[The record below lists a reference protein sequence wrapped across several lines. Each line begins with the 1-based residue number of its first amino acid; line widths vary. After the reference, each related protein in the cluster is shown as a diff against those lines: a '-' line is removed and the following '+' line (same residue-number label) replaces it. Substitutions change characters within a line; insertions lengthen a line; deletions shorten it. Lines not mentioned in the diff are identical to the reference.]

1 MKSVI
6 VQDVCVNNEFVGS
19 LCACCVLYWM
29 EIFDKV
35 LSGEA
40 KRWWQVLY
48 VVNFKHSM
56 KMLSLLL

>member
-6 VQDVCVNNEFVGS
+6 VQDVCVNVEFVPS
-19 LCACCVLYWM
+19 LCACCVLYCI

-40 KRWWQVLY
+40 KRW
-48 VVNFKHSM
+48 
-56 KMLSLLL
+56 